1 MKKKLF
7 ASLATVAVAFSTLAP
22 LVPADAAQGRQPLT
36 KTQCTRLRGVDPWVP
51 GYLNQQW
58 CKQLK
63 LDRYWCSHVLKPYCE

>member
-36 KTQCTRLRGVDPWVP
+36 HSQCTRLRGVQPWVP
-51 GYLNQQW
+51 GYLNA
-58 CKQLK
+58 
-63 LDRYWCSHVLKPYCE
+63 RYCSGLRGQAYCRFRGTLYCE